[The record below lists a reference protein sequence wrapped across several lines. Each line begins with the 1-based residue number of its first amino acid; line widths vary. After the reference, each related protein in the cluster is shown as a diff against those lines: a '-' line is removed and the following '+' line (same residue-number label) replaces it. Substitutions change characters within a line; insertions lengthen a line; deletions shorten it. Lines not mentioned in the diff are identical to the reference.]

1 MKKANQQPSA
11 FDKYLA
17 VRTEAIEE
25 LLRERE
31 SLKKQSK
38 EEVAR
43 FRKLLAQNAKKLE
56 ALDYAVKDAGVAPAV
71 KGNERLPDSEMEKG
85 LKRVL
90 AHESRSI
97 PEICQLLR
105 IARSRFEKFK
115 KTHPNFLK
123 QEGNYKSTVY
133 RLNLRRN

>member
-1 MKKANQQPSA
+1 MKKANKQPSA

-31 SLKKQSK
+31 SLKQQSN

-56 ALDYAVKDAGVAPAV
+56 ALDYAVKDAGVVSAT
-71 KGNERLPDSEMEKG
+71 KGNQRLPDSEIEKG
-85 LKRVL
+85 LRRIL

-115 KTHPNFLK
+115 KTHPKFLK
-123 QEGNYKSTVY
+123 QEGNFKSTVY
-133 RLNLRRN
+133 RLNPRSN